1 MLKWL
6 KNTFSKSTDTSQ
18 QAHDSKPA
26 DQDNL
31 PVADATAIGTAA
43 APEPLPEQTAQSTTE
58 ATTVMVEGDQNALAV
73 AYQKLQLDPAENL
86 PANILADRL
95 YEKMLLPEAEAVYRL
110 VLQARP
116 ESLENWINLGL
127 TLDGQSRSAEAIQC
141 YQHVIAQ
148 EPGNT
153 IAHFN
158 LAVSLSLLGKNPEA
172 EQAYLRALEINPQM
186 THAHF
191 NLGILFQQRDH
202 FIGAIHH
209 YEELLKLDPQHYYAY
224 CNLGMILASQGH
236 MAEAESCFQ
245 KAIAAQPE
253 LFNADLFL
261 INLYQQQGRQADA
274 ETLLKNL
281 YQRQPENT
289 NARDNLLNLY
299 MQQRRFA
306 DAANIYKQ
314 MLNQAPSEPVHH
326 YNLAVVLKEQ
336 GLLEQAIQHYQQ
348 AVQLKPDFTEA
359 HCNLG
364 VVLQEQGKLK
374 EAQASYERCL
384 ECNPCFSIALSNLA
398 HIYSGSGQFALAEAN
413 YHKALSLEP
422 GNADHHG
429 NLGSLLYQQNRYAEA
444 ETSFQQALKLN
455 PNSFNALHEYGKLH
469 MHFSHQTAAHQCFE
483 QAIKLK
489 PDFADAYNSLGA
501 LFDDQGMIP
510 EAVNAYRQALEYRPN
525 FSEAYGNLLFALNY
539 HPDLSAEEI
548 FAAYREYEQRFAAP
562 LYQLQ
567 RPPTNNKT
575 ADRRLKIGYVSPDLR
590 RHPVQHFLEPLMAHH
605 DKNQFEVYAYSE
617 LLTEDAV
624 SERYRSYAH
633 HWIPTTHL
641 NDDALADRIRAD
653 GIDILIDLAG
663 HTSNNR
669 LRVFARKPAPVSLS
683 WLGFGYTTGL
693 QAIDY
698 FLADSSTAPYRTEA
712 LFAEKIWRVDSPVFA
727 YRPKEGMGAV
737 SSLPALKN
745 GYITLGTL
753 SRAVRINHKVILTWA
768 KILQRLE
775 NARLVIDS
783 SNFSDAAT
791 RKAMEDKF
799 IALGIDRSRLQI
811 GVHSPPW
818 DVLRGMDI
826 GLDCFPHNSGT
837 TLFETLYMGV
847 PFVSLQGRPGVGGIG
862 ASILEGLGR
871 PEWIARTEDE
881 YVEKVVRLASN
892 PDYLSTLRMSQR
904 SQMQNSKLMDET
916 GFCRKVEAAY
926 RSMWQ
931 TWCQK

>member
-6 KNTFSKSTDTSQ
+6 KNTFSKSTESSPPQ
-18 QAHDSKPA
+18 QTEALAEQRAPA
-26 DQDNL
+26 SAPSSPAEQH
-31 PVADATAIGTAA
+31 TAA
-43 APEPLPEQTAQSTTE
+43 ASTT
-58 ATTVMVEGDQNALAV
+58 TVTLVDEQNAIGI
-73 AYQKLQLDPAENL
+73 AYQKLGLDPAENL
-86 PANILADRL
+86 PVNILADRL
-95 YEKMLLPEAEAVYRL
+95 YEKLLLPDAEALYRL

-116 ESLENWINLGL
+116 ESLETWINLGL
-127 TLDGQSRSAEAIQC
+127 TLDGQSRFAESIQC

-148 EPGNT
+148 QADHS
-153 IAHFN
+153 IACFN
-158 LAVSLSLLGKNPEA
+158 LAVSLSLMGKNSDA
-172 EQAYLRALEINPQM
+172 EQAYLRALEISPQF

-191 NLGILFQQRDH
+191 NLGLLLQQRDDLA
-202 FIGAIHH
+202 GAVRH
-209 YEELLKLDPQHYYAY
+209 YEELLKLDTQHYFGY
-224 CNLGMILASQGH
+224 CNLGMIHASQGR
-236 MAEAESCFQ
+236 MAEAESCFL
-245 KAIAAQPE
+245 KAIAAHPE
-253 LFNADLFL
+253 QVNADFFL
-261 INLYQQQGRQADA
+261 ANLYQQQGRLADA
-274 ETLLKNL
+274 EALLKNL
-281 YQRQPENT
+281 YERQPGNIM
-289 NARDNLLNLY
+289 ARDNLLSLY
-299 MQQRRFA
+299 MQQKRFA
-306 DAANIYKQ
+306 DAASIYRQ
-314 MLNQAPSEPVHH
+314 MLSQAPDEPVHH

-336 GLLEQAIQHYQQ
+336 GLPEQAIQHYQQ

-364 VVLQEQGKLK
+364 VILQEQGKLK
-374 EAQASYERCL
+374 EAQARYERCL

-398 HIYSGSGQFALAEAN
+398 HIYGGSGQFAQAEAH
-413 YHKALSLEP
+413 YRKALALEP

-429 NLGSLLYQQNRYAEA
+429 NLGSLLYQQNRYPEAEA
-444 ETSFQQALKLN
+444 SFKQALKLN
-455 PNSFNALHEYGKLH
+455 PNSFNALHDYGKLH
-469 MHFSHQTAAHQCFE
+469 MHFSRLTAAQQCFE

-510 EAVNAYRQALEYRPN
+510 EAVDAYRRALEYRPN

-548 FAAYREYEQRFAAP
+548 FAAYREYEQRFATP
-562 LYQLQ
+562 LYSLQ
-567 RPPTNNKT
+567 RPHTNSKT
-575 ADRRLKIGYVSPDLR
+575 TDRRLKIGYVSPDLR

-605 DKNQFEVYAYSE
+605 DKNRFEVYAYSE
-617 LLTEDAV
+617 LLTEDAI
-624 SERYRSYAH
+624 SERYRSYAD
-633 HWIPTTHL
+633 HWVPTSHL
-641 NDDALADRIRAD
+641 SDDALADRIRAD

-663 HTSNNR
+663 HTGNNR

-727 YRPKEGMGAV
+727 YRPKDGMGAV

-753 SRAVRINHKVILTWA
+753 SRAVRINHKVIRTWA
-768 KILQRLE
+768 RILQGLE

-783 SNFSDAAT
+783 SNFSDAAM
-791 RKAMEDKF
+791 RKAFEDKF
-799 IALGIDRSRLQI
+799 AALGIDRSRLQI

-837 TLFETLYMGV
+837 TLFETLYMGIPYV
-847 PFVSLQGRPGVGGIG
+847 TLLGRPGVGGIG
-862 ASILEGLGR
+862 SSILEGLGR

-881 YVEKVVRLASN
+881 YVEKVISLASN
-892 PDYLSTLRMSQR
+892 PDYLNTLRMGQR
-904 SQMQNSKLMDET
+904 NQMQNSKLMDET

-931 TWCQK
+931 TWCEQ